1 MERLVVTI
9 LLTFSALFG
18 SGMNI
23 YERNCVKCH
32 EKLPVSLDKFF
43 FNYLLKYSSERQVK
57 QALRNYLKHPR
68 KKDSL
73 ATEELIAR
81 YGLMPKTTLDDKKLR
96 EAIDIY
102 WERYKVFGKIE

>member
-1 MERLVVTI
+1 MGRIAVTI
-9 LLTFSALFG
+9 LLIFSALQG

-32 EKLPVSLDKFF
+32 ENLPVSLDKFF

-68 KKDSL
+68 RKASL
-73 ATEELIAR
+73 ATEELLER
-81 YGLMPKTTLDDKKLR
+81 YGIMPKSNLSDEELR
-96 EAIDIY
+96 KAIDIY
-102 WERYKVFGKIE
+102 WDKYKVFGKIE